1 MINEQPVASPCT
13 GICTLNADKVCV
25 GCFRTSH
32 EIFQWRGLDNAGRRE
47 VLALCSEREERDA
60 QSG

>member
-1 MINEQPVASPCT
+1 MASPCT
-13 GICTLNADKVCV
+13 GICTLSADKVCV

-32 EIFQWRGLDNAGRRE
+32 EIFQWRGLDSAGRRE